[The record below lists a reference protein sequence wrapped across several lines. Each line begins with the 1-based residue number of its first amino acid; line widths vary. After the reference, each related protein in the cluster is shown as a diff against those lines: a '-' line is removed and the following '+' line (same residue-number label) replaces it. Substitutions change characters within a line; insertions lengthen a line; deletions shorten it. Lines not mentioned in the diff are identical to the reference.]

1 MPVLEKLTVGP
12 IGDLN
17 YPTTVESSVEYRFA
31 PFTVVEDANGINLI
45 NQFPTP
51 DEKGKLFEGV
61 NYVYNFTL
69 ILGSKTKGAYYELT
83 AIENQDNNLD
93 PSYVK
98 IYLEK
103 NGQAVPFTIREN
115 GRVKTFNE
123 FSGSTHEGAE
133 GKVILSDYVT
143 EEDVN
148 TGKIEF
154 KLRMWVSEDVKVN
167 ETNYENFN
175 NKKFG
180 VRVNTYAQFEGWF
193 MKNEN
198 KEEKSIFSQVKW
210 WFHFITT
217 IIMNSIIIILVLIG
231 ILFAIYY
238 FDVMKNTRTGNWQP
252 PLFQAY
258 VIISQSMEPSIHV
271 QDAIV
276 TKRVDDYQIG
286 DVCTYLSKNP
296 SYMGIMI
303 THRIIGIDTNE
314 SGEKVYIFKGDA
326 NYSADQLPVE
336 KDQIYGKVVMKIP
349 KIGYVQYFLSN
360 AYGWIVAIVVP
371 CVGIITFDVI
381 KLINSSRKSRR
392 KRRGGE
398 WKIKHYL
405 FVLLYCF

>member
-1 MPVLEKLTVGP
+1 
-12 IGDLN
+12 
-17 YPTTVESSVEYRFA
+17 
-31 PFTVVEDANGINLI
+31 
-45 NQFPTP
+45 
-51 DEKGKLFEGV
+51 
-61 NYVYNFTL
+61 
-69 ILGSKTKGAYYELT
+69 
-83 AIENQDNNLD
+83 
-93 PSYVK
+93 
-98 IYLEK
+98 
-103 NGQAVPFTIREN
+103 
-115 GRVKTFNE
+115 
-123 FSGSTHEGAE
+123 
-133 GKVILSDYVT
+133 
-143 EEDVN
+143 
-148 TGKIEF
+148 
-154 KLRMWVSEDVKVN
+154 
-167 ETNYENFN
+167 
-175 NKKFG
+175 
-180 VRVNTYAQFEGWF
+180 

-398 WKIKHYL
+398 
-405 FVLLYCF
+405 